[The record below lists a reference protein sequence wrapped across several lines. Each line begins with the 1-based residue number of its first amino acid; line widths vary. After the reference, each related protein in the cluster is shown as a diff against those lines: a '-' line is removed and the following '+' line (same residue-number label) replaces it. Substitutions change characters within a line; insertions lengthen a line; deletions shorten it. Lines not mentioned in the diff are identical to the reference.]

1 MTFFGIIVII
11 AVGCAIDC
19 LILILISIAKD
30 SFILFKSY
38 RIWKKM
44 RIGDVYKYI
53 GTAHKENPFE
63 RFSYTIRRTINDI
76 REGWI
81 QYTEE
86 YIPESY
92 TKPCTQVIRS
102 ERWAYVMS
110 KRSLYTYKKI
120 RNVNE
125 LP

>member
-1 MTFFGIIVII
+1 MTFFGIIVSI
-11 AVGCAIDC
+11 AVSC
-19 LILILISIAKD
+19 LILILISIAKG

-44 RIGDVYKYI
+44 RIGDVYEYTGI
-53 GTAHKENPFE
+53 AYKENPFE
-63 RFSYTIRRTINDI
+63 RFSYTIRVTINDI

-86 YIPESY
+86 YIPETY
-92 TKPCTQVIRS
+92 TKPRTQVIRS
-102 ERWAYVMS
+102 ERWVYVMS

-120 RNVNE
+120 RNINE

>member
-1 MTFFGIIVII
+1 MTFFGIIVSI
-11 AVGCAIDC
+11 AVGC
-19 LILILISIAKD
+19 LILILISIAHS

-38 RIWKKM
+38 RMWKKM
-44 RIGDVYKYI
+44 RIGDVYEYI

-63 RFSYTIRRTINDI
+63 RFSYTIRITINDI

-86 YIPESY
+86 YIPETY
-92 TKPCTQVIRS
+92 IKPRTQVTRS
-102 ERWAYVMS
+102 EHWAYVMS

-120 RNVNE
+120 RNINE
-125 LP
+125 SS